1 MAPGCCHDE
10 TDRDGTMVTGVVVV
24 RHARAGSK
32 RRWSGPDLLRPL
44 DSVGERHA
52 IDLVDRLATIPVRRL
67 ISSPALRCVQ
77 TLEPLAH
84 HTGLTIERCELLGP
98 DGDGRAVLGLP
109 AEEALRD
116 AVLCTHGEVMRPML
130 RQMRRRDVTILGEP
144 GPRGWL
150 LRKGTA
156 WQLTIADGG
165 RITEL
170 RGYPPLG

>member
-1 MAPGCCHDE
+1 
-10 TDRDGTMVTGVVVV
+10 VTGVVVV

-32 RRWSGPDLLRPL
+32 KQWSGPDLLRPL

-52 IDLVDRLATIPVRRL
+52 IELVDKLAAIPIRRL

-77 TLEPLAH
+77 TLEPLAN

-98 DGDGRAVLGLP
+98 DGDARAVLGGL

-130 RQMRRRDVTILGEP
+130 RRMRRRHVTILGEP

-156 WQLTIADGG
+156 WQLALADDG

-170 RGYPPLG
+170 RAYAPVD